1 MTAPGGRDADRAA
14 GLLALRRGEPG
25 ALDAFYRDH
34 ARAVLAWVIRLGGP
48 RLDAEDVAH
57 EVFETAL
64 RRIGEY
70 RGDASPSTWLYAIT
84 RRVVANARR
93 KVWVK
98 RVFGLDAAPEPSQS
112 GGAEHLGLRREVQAV
127 LESLS
132 VDHREVLVLLLME
145 ERPAAEVAEMLG
157 VPVGT
162 VYSRAHHAR
171 RLFTEAMAAL
181 EAEGRGGQVVHLGR
195 RP

>member
-1 MTAPGGRDADRAA
+1 VGALSADLR
-14 GLLALRRGEPG
+14 ALRAGEPG

-34 ARAVLAWVIRLGGP
+34 APAVLGWVIRLGGP

-64 RRIGEY
+64 GRLEAF
-70 RGDASPSTWLYAIT
+70 RGDSSVSTWLYGIT

-93 KVWVK
+93 RVWVR
-98 RVFGLDAAPEPSQS
+98 RVFGLDVAPEPSAP
-112 GGAEHLGLRREVQAV
+112 AESEALRLRRDVQRC
-127 LESLS
+127 LERLPEGA
-132 VDHREVLVLLLME
+132 RELIVLLVVE
-145 ERPAAEVAEMLG
+145 ERPAPEVAEMLG

-171 RLFTEAMAAL
+171 RLF
-181 EAEGRGGQVVHLGR
+181 AEILVDAGLGGGKVIPLGR
-195 RP
+195 RT

>member
-1 MTAPGGRDADRAA
+1 MTPGE
-14 GLLALRRGEPG
+14 LSALRRGD
-25 ALDAFYRDH
+25 AVAVDAFYRDH
-34 ARAVLAWVIRLGGP
+34 ARLVLGWVIRLGGP

-64 RRIGEY
+64 RRLGDY
-70 RGDASPSTWLYAIT
+70 RGDASPATWLYAIT
-84 RRVVANARR
+84 RRIVANARR

-98 RVFGLDAAPEPSQS
+98 RVFGLDTGPEPSAPAVADQH
-112 GGAEHLGLRREVQAV
+112 GVRREVQTV
-127 LESLS
+127 LEALS
-132 VDHREVLVLLLME
+132 VQHREVLVLLLME

-171 RLFTEAMAAL
+171 RLFAEAFAASDL
-181 EAEGRGGQVVHLGR
+181 AGAPRDNVVQLGRG
-195 RP
+195 P

>member
-1 MTAPGGRDADRAA
+1 MDALIPPDT
-14 GLLALRRGEPG
+14 LTALRRGDPG
-25 ALDAFYRDH
+25 AQDGFYRDH
-34 ARAVLAWVIRLGGP
+34 ARQVLGWVIRLGGP

-64 RRIGEY
+64 RRLGDY

-93 KVWVK
+93 KVWVR
-98 RVFGLDAAPEPSQS
+98 RVFGLESAPEPSVAAPADQL
-112 GGAEHLGLRREVQAV
+112 ALRREVQEQ
-127 LESLS
+127 LEMLS
-132 VDHREVLVLLLME
+132 AEHREVLVLLLME
-145 ERPAAEVAEMLG
+145 ERSAAEVAEMLG

-171 RLFTEAMAAL
+171 RRFAAGMAGSAAEA
-181 EAEGRGGQVVHLGR
+181 RVVRLGR
-195 RP
+195 VP